1 MLLRPPRSTPT
12 DSLFPYTTLFRS
24 RRPGVARNPALET
37 SAEAVPTWPF
47 CLDPPGIPANRWRM
61 IGILRIF
68 YGASGTR
75 PWLVLACLLLAGVAE
90 GVGLATLLPLLT
102 LAINDGAG
110 DSSSAAYYVQEV
122 LAFFD
127 LTPTLSLLISVV
139 VGGFVLKCVLIMTA
153 MRYVGNERSEEH

>member
-1 MLLRPPRSTPT
+1 
-12 DSLFPYTTLFRS
+12 
-24 RRPGVARNPALET
+24 
-37 SAEAVPTWPF
+37 
-47 CLDPPGIPANRWRM
+47 M

-139 VGGFVLKCVLIMTA
+139 VGGIVLKCVLIMTA
-153 MRYVGNERSEEH
+153 MRYVGNEVAGVARSEEHTSELQSLMRSSYAVFCLQH

>member
-1 MLLRPPRSTPT
+1 
-12 DSLFPYTTLFRS
+12 
-24 RRPGVARNPALET
+24 
-37 SAEAVPTWPF
+37 
-47 CLDPPGIPANRWRM
+47 M

-127 LTPTLSLLISVV
+127 LTPTL
-139 VGGFVLKCVLIMTA
+139 
-153 MRYVGNERSEEH
+153 RSEEHTSELQSLMRISYAVFCLKKKKITNTIPESERNLQ

>member
-1 MLLRPPRSTPT
+1 
-12 DSLFPYTTLFRS
+12 
-24 RRPGVARNPALET
+24 
-37 SAEAVPTWPF
+37 
-47 CLDPPGIPANRWRM
+47 M

-127 LTPTLSLLISVV
+127 LTPTLSLLTSVV
-139 VGGFVLKCVLIMTA
+139 VGGKIGRAHVCNPVT
-153 MRYVGNERSEEH
+153 NEQHVCRFL